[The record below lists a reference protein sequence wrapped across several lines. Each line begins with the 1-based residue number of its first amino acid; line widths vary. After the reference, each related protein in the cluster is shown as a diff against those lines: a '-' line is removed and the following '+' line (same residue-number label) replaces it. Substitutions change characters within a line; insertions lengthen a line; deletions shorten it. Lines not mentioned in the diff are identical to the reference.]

1 MASSNFSADI
11 ATWAER
17 TKRRMEEVANLSAQ
31 RLAGAI
37 VEATPVASGELVNSF
52 RVSVPPRQ
60 SRDAEGSNE
69 GQPVD
74 LAGLGVPLGGMIHM
88 GFTAPHAA
96 AVEYGKDGQ
105 AGQGMVRLAARQW
118 PDIVERAARDSA
130 D

>member
-1 MASSNFSADI
+1 M
-11 ATWAER
+11 
-17 TKRRMEEVANLSAQ
+17 NLSAQ
-31 RLAGAI
+31 RLAEAI

-52 RVSVPPRQ
+52 RVSAPPRQ
-60 SRDAEGSNE
+60 IADTEGSDE
-69 GQPVD
+69 GQPIN

-118 PDIVERAARDSA
+118 PDIVERAVRDPA

>member
-1 MASSNFSADI
+1 MASSNFSVDI
-11 ATWAER
+11 AAWAER
-17 TKRRMEEVANLSAQ
+17 TKKRMEEVVNLSTQ
-31 RLAGAI
+31 RLAEAI

-60 SRDAEGSNE
+60 SGDTEGSDE
-69 GQPVD
+69 GQPVN
-74 LAGLGVPLGGMIHM
+74 LAGLSAPLGGMIHM

-118 PDIVERAARDSA
+118 PDIVERAARDTA

>member
-11 ATWAER
+11 AAWAER
-17 TKRRMEEVANLSAQ
+17 TKKLMEEVVNLSAQ
-31 RLAGAI
+31 RLAEAI
-37 VEATPVASGELVNSF
+37 VEATPAVSGELVNSF
-52 RVSVPPRQ
+52 QVSASPLQ
-60 SRDAEGSNE
+60 SGDTEGADE
-69 GQPVD
+69 GQPVN
-74 LAGLGVPLGGMIHM
+74 LAGLGAPLGGLLHM

-118 PDIVERAARDSA
+118 PEIVERAARDTA

>member
-11 ATWAER
+11 AAWAER

-37 VEATPVASGELVNSF
+37 VEATPVASCELVNSF
-52 RVSVPPRQ
+52 RVSAPPRQ

>member
-1 MASSNFSADI
+1 MSI
-11 ATWAER
+11 
-17 TKRRMEEVANLSAQ
+17 RRKWSPRKTGRNTLSVNLSAQ
-31 RLAGAI
+31 RLAEAI

-52 RVSVPPRQ
+52 RVSAPPRQ
-60 SRDAEGSNE
+60 SADAEGSNE
-69 GQPVD
+69 GQSVN

-88 GFTAPHAA
+88 GFTAPHAT

-118 PDIVERAARDSA
+118 PDIVERAARDPA

>member
-11 ATWAER
+11 AAWAER
-17 TKRRMEEVANLSAQ
+17 TKKRMEEVANLSAQ
-31 RLAGAI
+31 RLAEAI

-52 RVSVPPRQ
+52 RVSAPPRQ
-60 SRDAEGSNE
+60 SRDAEGSDE

-74 LAGLGVPLGGMIHM
+74 LVGLGVPLGGMIHM

-118 PDIVERAARDSA
+118 PDIVERAARDTA